1 MTMTLMCVNLSVD
14 RGEATIIVVKLI
26 FNCNNY
32 NLIVEYFQKDS
43 NTTVEK
49 YYILYNSNCKVYS
62 KTLYVLVVIPFTHN
76 VYSTAH
82 INNTS
87 NTL

>member
-26 FNCNNY
+26 FNYNNY

-49 YYILYNSNCKVYS
+49 YYTI
-62 KTLYVLVVIPFTHN
+62 VIVRCIQRHYT
-76 VYSTAH
+76 YLS
-82 INNTS
+82 
-87 NTL
+87 